1 MIDYYNRM
9 IPFLFRFYRGAN
21 DGSDSED
28 DGPSVDFSQVY
39 HANYCRNR
47 FFITFFTQLSV
58 NLAALR
64 LLDNVKGLAV
74 MPIEENKHLKAR
86 NPEQLIT
93 ANPFCNFIRSLAGSS
108 TSLAHPT

>member
-1 MIDYYNRM
+1 M
-9 IPFLFRFYRGAN
+9 PFSFRFYRGTN
-21 DGSDSED
+21 DGSDSEG

-39 HANYCRNR
+39 HANHCRNR
-47 FFITFFTQLSV
+47 FFLTFFTQLSV
-58 NLAALR
+58 NTAALR

-86 NPEQLIT
+86 HSEQHTT
-93 ANPFCNFIRSLAGSS
+93 ADPFCNFIRSLAGSS